1 MVNKLN
7 QVVSEEVVTAI
18 KEENKISEINL
29 QKVLLEEFYGELNYP
44 DDLDRL
50 NLLTLF
56 YEELKSKKTIDLSS
70 ITDIEYYHICI
81 GMYEILPKMIKCVD
95 KLLKKAK
102 EENSP
107 NKYFYMNYKNVLKK
121 DLKRVREWMLCAS
134 QFYFKTI
141 KF

>member
-1 MVNKLN
+1 MARKIN
-7 QVVSEEVVTAI
+7 QVDSEELVTAI
-18 KEENKISEINL
+18 KEENKIAEINL

-50 NLLTLF
+50 NLLTLCHGK
-56 YEELKSKKTIDLSS
+56 LRDNLIDKSHN
-70 ITDIEYYHICI
+70 DIEYFYICVGI
-81 GMYEILPKMIKCVD
+81 YETLSKMIKCVD

-102 EENSP
+102 EEKSP

-121 DLKRVREWMLCAS
+121 DLKLIREWMLCAS
-134 QFYFKTI
+134 QDYFKTI